1 MLGLRL
7 SLEITLS
14 IYRKGKSWLNRCLIS
29 VANRQRQCVMSCGNV
44 LFAPMYGH
52 WSGEGYRNVRKQQKI
67 LFPPVSKY
75 DEQAGPA
82 PT

>member
-29 VANRQRQCVMSCGNV
+29 VANRQRQCVLSCGNV
-44 LFAPMYGH
+44 LLPLCMGIGQGKDTEMFE
-52 WSGEGYRNVRKQQKI
+52 SSKI

-75 DEQAGPA
+75 DEQAGHA